1 MFVLDT
7 NAWSDV
13 ARGKGRVGRK
23 LSGAP
28 INKVIVAAPVI
39 YELRRLPRTSPA
51 WPVISKFTTFM
62 LDLYEVAPLDA
73 QSAEAAASLSSQMAK
88 RGRTLHHL
96 DILIAAIAQSR
107 GATLVT
113 RDKDFKGIAGLQIE
127 DWS

>member
-13 ARGKGRVGRK
+13 ARGNGRVGRK
-23 LSGAP
+23 LSTVP

-39 YELRRLPRTSPA
+39 YELRRLPKTSSA
-51 WPVISKFTTFM
+51 WPVISKFTSFM
-62 LDLYEVAPLDA
+62 LDLYQVAPLDA
-73 QSAEAAASLSSQMAK
+73 ASAEGAATLSHLATK
-88 RGRTLHHL
+88 KGRTLHHL
-96 DILIAAIAQSR
+96 DVLIAAIAQAR

-113 RDKDFKGIAGLQIE
+113 RDRDFKGVVGLQVE